1 MKKRIASQLALAAL
15 ILAVIVPFA
24 QAQYPRRDNRDNG
37 QRAGQR
43 IVQRT
48 MQDLQRLQRRR
59 GQTPKAYERYNN
71 ALGHLNE
78 FSQKFARGNYDR
90 DTLDTAI
97 DDTKNV
103 VNNNALPPRDKQTI
117 SRDLQDLRDF
127 RANYR

>member
-1 MKKRIASQLALAAL
+1 MKKQIASQLALAAL
-15 ILAVIVPFA
+15 ILAVIVPCA
-24 QAQYPRRDNRDNG
+24 QAQYGRRDNG

-59 GQTPKAYERYNN
+59 GQTSKAYDRYNN
-71 ALGHLNE
+71 ALRHLGE

-103 VNNNALPPRDKQTI
+103 VNNNALPPRDRQTI

-127 RANYR
+127 RASYRP